1 MDLICQRIQYM
12 AKALDIQWVILD
24 HISILVSAQEGDE
37 RRMLDAACTK
47 LRTLCSQLGIGIIM
61 VSHLRRPDGRGH
73 EDGANVSLSQLRG
86 SHAIAQLSDTCI
98 GLQVDSEEPDSDIR
112 HIKILKNRYTGQT
125 GHAGTLVYQ
134 RETGRL
140 VEQELSF
147 LDDGETEDEDEQDEG

>member
-1 MDLICQRIQYM
+1 
-12 AKALDIQWVILD
+12 
-24 HISILVSAQEGDE
+24 
-37 RRMLDAACTK
+37 
-47 LRTLCSQLGIGIIM
+47 M

-73 EDGANVSLSQLRG
+73 EDGARVSLSQLRG

-98 GLQVDSEEPDSDIR
+98 GLQADPDEPDSDVR

-140 VEQELSF
+140 IEQELSF
-147 LDDGETEDEDEQDEG
+147 IEEGEADEQEEHHGSVH

>member
-1 MDLICQRIQYM
+1 
-12 AKALDIQWVILD
+12 
-24 HISILVSAQEGDE
+24 
-37 RRMLDAACTK
+37 
-47 LRTLCSQLGIGIIM
+47 M

-73 EDGANVSLSQLRG
+73 EDGARVSLSQLRG

-98 GLQVDSEEPDSDIR
+98 GLQADTDQPGIDVR

-140 VEQELSF
+140 IEQELSF
-147 LDDGETEDEDEQDEG
+147 IRRRRR